1 MVPNP
6 RALVSLAG
14 GELAQ
19 VVDAKAFFDIG
30 DLVDHRLKTGL
41 AKAPVLLVFKGLGHV
56 AKLDSGHHVAQRR
69 ENDRVL
75 ARLMRLKHS
84 DVRCHVLGQG
94 VSRRLIE
101 CSRCSGG
108 GEYPVREH
116 PAALMLGA
124 QDRGDVRELAG
135 LFQLGEDVLLFQ
147 LSVVVLDE
155 ASNDLRAFVQC
166 WSGTLIIGLEAADPL
181 AIDQQDAFEHSVFA
195 HQVLGR
201 GDRDFLFRGCVGPA
215 FAGLGRRPT
224 TRRKRDHRE
233 PEQLWQVAKL
243 RRAAFSGVLL
253 TASLVAA
260 WAYPLWPVVLGLKAL
275 ALAVG
280 ASTFVPSS
288 LKRLAEGRVGVG
300 TLMTIAALGAVAL
313 GELGEAATLAFLFS
327 ISEGLEEYA
336 TARTRR
342 GLRAL
347 LSLVPDQATVL
358 REGTE
363 TIVASTE
370 LHVGDQMIVKPG
382 ERLATD
388 GIIRA
393 GRTAL
398 DVSAITGE
406 SVPVEVGPGDEVFA
420 GSINGLGVLQVG
432 VTATA
437 ANNSL
442 ARIVHIVEA
451 EQVRKGA
458 SQRLADCIARPLV
471 PSIMIAA
478 ALIAGTGSVLGNP
491 LVWIER
497 ALVVLVAAA
506 PCALAIA
513 VPVTVVASIGAAS
526 RLGVLIKGGAALET
540 LGTIRA
546 VALDKTGTL
555 TANRPV
561 VIDVA
566 TTNGATREEVLAVAA
581 ALEARSEHPL
591 AVAVLA
597 ATQATT
603 AASDVQAV
611 PGAGLIGR
619 LDGRVVRLG
628 RPGWLDAA
636 ELADHVACMQQAG
649 ATAVLVERDQQL
661 LGAIAVRDEL
671 RPEAAEVV
679 AGLRTGGYQ
688 VTMLTGDNHATAA
701 ALAAQAGIEQVHA
714 ELRPEDKA
722 HLVAQLRARQPTAM
736 VGDGVNDAP
745 ALAAADLGIAMGA
758 MGTDVAIET
767 ADVALM
773 GQDLRHLPQALDH
786 ARRSR
791 QIMVQNVGLSLS
803 IITVLMPLALF
814 GILGLAAVVL
824 VHEFTEVIVIA
835 NGVRAG
841 RIKPLAGPPKTPDRT
856 IPG

>member
-1 MVPNP
+1 MTT
-6 RALVSLAG
+6 
-14 GELAQ
+14 
-19 VVDAKAFFDIG
+19 VVDAEVQLTVVSDAAGRMRVQATGFQFDAG
-30 DLVDHRLKTGL
+30 R
-41 AKAPVLLVFKGLGHV
+41 AV
-56 AKLDSGHHVAQRR
+56 AIEDTVGKVA
-69 ENDRVL
+69 
-75 ARLMRLKHS
+75 
-84 DVRCHVLGQG
+84 G
-94 VSRRLIE
+94 VQAVHAYPRTASIVIWYSRAICDTAAILSAIIDAE
-101 CSRCSGG
+101 T
-108 GEYPVREH
+108 V
-116 PAALMLGA
+116 PAAAVPAYASRSASNRKAGVVQKIIDWSTRTLSGVRRDVAA
-124 QDRGDVRELAG
+124 QPSGETSDACCD
-135 LFQLGEDVLLFQ
+135 GEDNE
-147 LSVVVLDE
+147 D
-155 ASNDLRAFVQC
+155 
-166 WSGTLIIGLEAADPL
+166 
-181 AIDQQDAFEHSVFA
+181 
-195 HQVLGR
+195 
-201 GDRDFLFRGCVGPA
+201 
-215 FAGLGRRPT
+215 
-224 TRRKRDHRE
+224 RE

-526 RLGVLIKGGAALET
+526 RLGVLIKGDAALET

-628 RPGWLDAA
+628 RTGWLDAA

>member
-1 MVPNP
+1 MTT
-6 RALVSLAG
+6 
-14 GELAQ
+14 
-19 VVDAKAFFDIG
+19 VVDAEVQLTVVSDAAGRMRVQATGFQFDAG
-30 DLVDHRLKTGL
+30 R
-41 AKAPVLLVFKGLGHV
+41 AV
-56 AKLDSGHHVAQRR
+56 AIEDTVGKVA
-69 ENDRVL
+69 
-75 ARLMRLKHS
+75 
-84 DVRCHVLGQG
+84 G
-94 VSRRLIE
+94 VQAVHAYPRTASIVIWYSRAICDTAAILSAIIDAE
-101 CSRCSGG
+101 T
-108 GEYPVREH
+108 V
-116 PAALMLGA
+116 PAAAVPAYASRSASNRKAGVVQKIIDWSTRTLSGVRRDVAA
-124 QDRGDVRELAG
+124 QPSGETSDACCD
-135 LFQLGEDVLLFQ
+135 GEDNE
-147 LSVVVLDE
+147 D
-155 ASNDLRAFVQC
+155 
-166 WSGTLIIGLEAADPL
+166 
-181 AIDQQDAFEHSVFA
+181 
-195 HQVLGR
+195 
-201 GDRDFLFRGCVGPA
+201 
-215 FAGLGRRPT
+215 
-224 TRRKRDHRE
+224 RE

-442 ARIVHIVEA
+442 ARIVH
-451 EQVRKGA
+451 
-458 SQRLADCIARPLV
+458 V

-773 GQDLRHLPQALDH
+773 GQDLRHP
-786 ARRSR
+786 
-791 QIMVQNVGLSLS
+791 LS

>member
-1 MVPNP
+1 MTWP
-6 RALVSLAG
+6 RSHR
-14 GELAQ
+14 ETS
-19 VVDAKAFFDIG
+19 DACCD
-30 DLVDHRLKTGL
+30 
-41 AKAPVLLVFKGLGHV
+41 
-56 AKLDSGHHVAQRR
+56 
-69 ENDRVL
+69 
-75 ARLMRLKHS
+75 
-84 DVRCHVLGQG
+84 
-94 VSRRLIE
+94 
-101 CSRCSGG
+101 
-108 GEYPVREH
+108 
-116 PAALMLGA
+116 
-124 QDRGDVRELAG
+124 
-135 LFQLGEDVLLFQ
+135 GEDNE
-147 LSVVVLDE
+147 D
-155 ASNDLRAFVQC
+155 
-166 WSGTLIIGLEAADPL
+166 
-181 AIDQQDAFEHSVFA
+181 
-195 HQVLGR
+195 
-201 GDRDFLFRGCVGPA
+201 
-215 FAGLGRRPT
+215 
-224 TRRKRDHRE
+224 RE

-603 AASDVQAV
+603 ASDVQAV

-773 GQDLRHLPQALDH
+773 GQDLRHP
-786 ARRSR
+786 
-791 QIMVQNVGLSLS
+791 LS

>member
-1 MVPNP
+1 
-6 RALVSLAG
+6 
-14 GELAQ
+14 
-19 VVDAKAFFDIG
+19 
-30 DLVDHRLKTGL
+30 
-41 AKAPVLLVFKGLGHV
+41 
-56 AKLDSGHHVAQRR
+56 
-69 ENDRVL
+69 
-75 ARLMRLKHS
+75 
-84 DVRCHVLGQG
+84 
-94 VSRRLIE
+94 
-101 CSRCSGG
+101 
-108 GEYPVREH
+108 
-116 PAALMLGA
+116 
-124 QDRGDVRELAG
+124 
-135 LFQLGEDVLLFQ
+135 
-147 LSVVVLDE
+147 
-155 ASNDLRAFVQC
+155 
-166 WSGTLIIGLEAADPL
+166 
-181 AIDQQDAFEHSVFA
+181 
-195 HQVLGR
+195 
-201 GDRDFLFRGCVGPA
+201 
-215 FAGLGRRPT
+215 
-224 TRRKRDHRE
+224 
-233 PEQLWQVAKL
+233 
-243 RRAAFSGVLL
+243 
-253 TASLVAA
+253 
-260 WAYPLWPVVLGLKAL
+260 
-275 ALAVG
+275 
-280 ASTFVPSS
+280 
-288 LKRLAEGRVGVG
+288 
-300 TLMTIAALGAVAL
+300 MTIAALGAVAL

-611 PGAGLIGR
+611 PGAG
-619 LDGRVVRLG
+619 
-628 RPGWLDAA
+628 
-636 ELADHVACMQQAG
+636 
-649 ATAVLVERDQQL
+649 
-661 LGAIAVRDEL
+661 
-671 RPEAAEVV
+671 
-679 AGLRTGGYQ
+679 
-688 VTMLTGDNHATAA
+688 
-701 ALAAQAGIEQVHA
+701 
-714 ELRPEDKA
+714 
-722 HLVAQLRARQPTAM
+722 
-736 VGDGVNDAP
+736 
-745 ALAAADLGIAMGA
+745 
-758 MGTDVAIET
+758 
-767 ADVALM
+767 
-773 GQDLRHLPQALDH
+773 
-786 ARRSR
+786 
-791 QIMVQNVGLSLS
+791 
-803 IITVLMPLALF
+803 
-814 GILGLAAVVL
+814 
-824 VHEFTEVIVIA
+824 
-835 NGVRAG
+835 
-841 RIKPLAGPPKTPDRT
+841 
-856 IPG
+856 

>member
-1 MVPNP
+1 MRVQATGFQFDAGRAVAIEDTVGKVAGVQAVHAYP
-6 RALVSLAG
+6 RTASIVIWYSRAICDTAAILSAII
-14 GELAQ
+14 
-19 VVDAKAFFDIG
+19 DAET
-30 DLVDHRLKTGL
+30 V
-41 AKAPVLLVFKGLGHV
+41 
-56 AKLDSGHHVAQRR
+56 
-69 ENDRVL
+69 
-75 ARLMRLKHS
+75 
-84 DVRCHVLGQG
+84 
-94 VSRRLIE
+94 
-101 CSRCSGG
+101 
-108 GEYPVREH
+108 
-116 PAALMLGA
+116 PAAAVPAYASRSASNRKAGVVQKIIDWSTRTLSGVRRDVAA
-124 QDRGDVRELAG
+124 QPSGETSDACCD
-135 LFQLGEDVLLFQ
+135 GEDNE
-147 LSVVVLDE
+147 D
-155 ASNDLRAFVQC
+155 
-166 WSGTLIIGLEAADPL
+166 
-181 AIDQQDAFEHSVFA
+181 
-195 HQVLGR
+195 
-201 GDRDFLFRGCVGPA
+201 
-215 FAGLGRRPT
+215 
-224 TRRKRDHRE
+224 RE

-555 TANRPV
+555 TANRP
-561 VIDVA
+561 
-566 TTNGATREEVLAVAA
+566 
-581 ALEARSEHPL
+581 
-591 AVAVLA
+591 AVLPGRRPVGTITDQRTSQQCLGGRIDRVQQTLLNVGGLGVGIRPRTR
-597 ATQATT
+597 TQ
-603 AASDVQAV
+603 
-611 PGAGLIGR
+611 GLHELGMKRRR
-619 LDGRVVRLG
+619 LRADRLIRLG
-628 RPGWLDAA
+628 VRAEERRNRRRYVICARGQHAGGRDAGSRVSR
-636 ELADHVACMQQAG
+636 ADRRTEIGQIRGRRRQ
-649 ATAVLVERDQQL
+649 
-661 LGAIAVRDEL
+661 EL
-671 RPEAAEVV
+671 RNGNHKRHWPPPNSFRTNRRQQSLLSQRIGGRGFRLIRPMDLDRYRAA
-679 AGLRTGGYQ
+679 GSGPP
-688 VTMLTGDNHATAA
+688 
-701 ALAAQAGIEQVHA
+701 ALC
-714 ELRPEDKA
+714 
-722 HLVAQLRARQPTAM
+722 
-736 VGDGVNDAP
+736 AP
-745 ALAAADLGIAMGA
+745 ALARSGSAGGLR
-758 MGTDVAIET
+758 VPVKVNT
-767 ADVALM
+767 ASSP
-773 GQDLRHLPQALDH
+773 GPSPSQ
-786 ARRSR
+786 
-791 QIMVQNVGLSLS
+791 LSTS
-803 IITVLMPLALF
+803 TV
-814 GILGLAAVVL
+814 
-824 VHEFTEVIVIA
+824 T
-835 NGVRAG
+835 
-841 RIKPLAGPPKTPDRT
+841 T
-856 IPG
+856 

>member
-1 MVPNP
+1 MTT
-6 RALVSLAG
+6 
-14 GELAQ
+14 
-19 VVDAKAFFDIG
+19 VVDAEVQLTVVSDAAGRMRVQATGFQFDAG
-30 DLVDHRLKTGL
+30 R
-41 AKAPVLLVFKGLGHV
+41 AV
-56 AKLDSGHHVAQRR
+56 AIEDTVGKVA
-69 ENDRVL
+69 
-75 ARLMRLKHS
+75 
-84 DVRCHVLGQG
+84 G
-94 VSRRLIE
+94 VQAVHAYPRTASIVIWYSRAICDTAAILSAIIDAE
-101 CSRCSGG
+101 T
-108 GEYPVREH
+108 V
-116 PAALMLGA
+116 PAAAVPAYASRSASNRKAGVVQKIIDWSTRTLSGVRRDVAA
-124 QDRGDVRELAG
+124 QPSGETSDACCD
-135 LFQLGEDVLLFQ
+135 GEDNE
-147 LSVVVLDE
+147 D
-155 ASNDLRAFVQC
+155 
-166 WSGTLIIGLEAADPL
+166 
-181 AIDQQDAFEHSVFA
+181 
-195 HQVLGR
+195 
-201 GDRDFLFRGCVGPA
+201 
-215 FAGLGRRPT
+215 
-224 TRRKRDHRE
+224 RE

-603 AASDVQAV
+603 ASDVQAV

-773 GQDLRHLPQALDH
+773 GQDLRHP
-786 ARRSR
+786 
-791 QIMVQNVGLSLS
+791 LS

>member
-1 MVPNP
+1 MTT
-6 RALVSLAG
+6 
-14 GELAQ
+14 
-19 VVDAKAFFDIG
+19 VVDAEVQLTVVSDAAGRMRVQATGFQFDAG
-30 DLVDHRLKTGL
+30 R
-41 AKAPVLLVFKGLGHV
+41 AV
-56 AKLDSGHHVAQRR
+56 AIEDTVGKVA
-69 ENDRVL
+69 
-75 ARLMRLKHS
+75 
-84 DVRCHVLGQG
+84 G
-94 VSRRLIE
+94 VQAVHAYPRTASIVIWYSRAICDTAAILSAIIDAE
-101 CSRCSGG
+101 T
-108 GEYPVREH
+108 V
-116 PAALMLGA
+116 PAAAVPAYASRSASNRKAGVVQKIIDWSTRTLSGVRRDVAA
-124 QDRGDVRELAG
+124 QPSGETSDACCD
-135 LFQLGEDVLLFQ
+135 GEDNE
-147 LSVVVLDE
+147 D
-155 ASNDLRAFVQC
+155 
-166 WSGTLIIGLEAADPL
+166 
-181 AIDQQDAFEHSVFA
+181 
-195 HQVLGR
+195 
-201 GDRDFLFRGCVGPA
+201 
-215 FAGLGRRPT
+215 
-224 TRRKRDHRE
+224 RE

-649 ATAVLVERDQQL
+649 ATAVLVRTRPAAAWCHRRARRTTPGSRRGGGRAAHRRLPGDDAHRRQPCHRCRP
-661 LGAIAVRDEL
+661 GSPSRHRAGTCRIAARGQGSSG
-671 RPEAAEVV
+671 R
-679 AGLRTGGYQ
+679 
-688 VTMLTGDNHATAA
+688 TAA
-701 ALAAQAGIEQVHA
+701 GSATHRDGRRRSQRRSGPGRRRPGNRDGRHGNRRRHRNRRRRPDGPRPAASAPSP
-714 ELRPEDKA
+714 RPC
-722 HLVAQLRARQPTAM
+722 
-736 VGDGVNDAP
+736 P
-745 ALAAADLGIAMGA
+745 ALAADHGAKRRIVPKYHHRADAAGVVRDPRTGRGRACARVHRGH
-758 MGTDVAIET
+758 
-767 ADVALM
+767 
-773 GQDLRHLPQALDH
+773 RH
-786 ARRSR
+786 R
-791 QIMVQNVGLSLS
+791 QR
-803 IITVLMPLALF
+803 
-814 GILGLAAVVL
+814 
-824 VHEFTEVIVIA
+824 
-835 NGVRAG
+835 RAG
-841 RIKPLAGPPKTPDRT
+841 RTHQTTCRATQDT
-856 IPG
+856 

>member
-1 MVPNP
+1 M
-6 RALVSLAG
+6 
-14 GELAQ
+14 
-19 VVDAKAFFDIG
+19 
-30 DLVDHRLKTGL
+30 
-41 AKAPVLLVFKGLGHV
+41 
-56 AKLDSGHHVAQRR
+56 
-69 ENDRVL
+69 
-75 ARLMRLKHS
+75 
-84 DVRCHVLGQG
+84 
-94 VSRRLIE
+94 
-101 CSRCSGG
+101 
-108 GEYPVREH
+108 
-116 PAALMLGA
+116 
-124 QDRGDVRELAG
+124 
-135 LFQLGEDVLLFQ
+135 
-147 LSVVVLDE
+147 
-155 ASNDLRAFVQC
+155 
-166 WSGTLIIGLEAADPL
+166 
-181 AIDQQDAFEHSVFA
+181 
-195 HQVLGR
+195 
-201 GDRDFLFRGCVGPA
+201 
-215 FAGLGRRPT
+215 
-224 TRRKRDHRE
+224 
-233 PEQLWQVAKL
+233 
-243 RRAAFSGVLL
+243 
-253 TASLVAA
+253 
-260 WAYPLWPVVLGLKAL
+260 
-275 ALAVG
+275 
-280 ASTFVPSS
+280 
-288 LKRLAEGRVGVG
+288 
-300 TLMTIAALGAVAL
+300 
-313 GELGEAATLAFLFS
+313 
-327 ISEGLEEYA
+327 
-336 TARTRR
+336 
-342 GLRAL
+342 
-347 LSLVPDQATVL
+347 
-358 REGTE
+358 
-363 TIVASTE
+363 
-370 LHVGDQMIVKPG
+370 
-382 ERLATD
+382 
-388 GIIRA
+388 
-393 GRTAL
+393 
-398 DVSAITGE
+398 
-406 SVPVEVGPGDEVFA
+406 
-420 GSINGLGVLQVG
+420 
-432 VTATA
+432 
-437 ANNSL
+437 
-442 ARIVHIVEA
+442 
-451 EQVRKGA
+451 
-458 SQRLADCIARPLV
+458 
-471 PSIMIAA
+471 
-478 ALIAGTGSVLGNP
+478 
-491 LVWIER
+491 
-497 ALVVLVAAA
+497 
-506 PCALAIA
+506 
-513 VPVTVVASIGAAS
+513 VASIGAAS

-636 ELADHVACMQQAG
+636 ELADYVACMQQAG

>member
-1 MVPNP
+1 MTT
-6 RALVSLAG
+6 
-14 GELAQ
+14 
-19 VVDAKAFFDIG
+19 VVDAEVQLTVVSDAAGRMRVQATGFQFDAG
-30 DLVDHRLKTGL
+30 R
-41 AKAPVLLVFKGLGHV
+41 AV
-56 AKLDSGHHVAQRR
+56 AIEDTVGKVA
-69 ENDRVL
+69 
-75 ARLMRLKHS
+75 
-84 DVRCHVLGQG
+84 G
-94 VSRRLIE
+94 VQAVHAYPRTASIVIWYSRAICDTAAILSAIIDAE
-101 CSRCSGG
+101 T
-108 GEYPVREH
+108 V
-116 PAALMLGA
+116 PAAAVPAYASRSASNRKAGVVQKIIDWSTRTLSGVRRDVAA
-124 QDRGDVRELAG
+124 QPSGETSDACCD
-135 LFQLGEDVLLFQ
+135 GEDNE
-147 LSVVVLDE
+147 D
-155 ASNDLRAFVQC
+155 
-166 WSGTLIIGLEAADPL
+166 
-181 AIDQQDAFEHSVFA
+181 
-195 HQVLGR
+195 
-201 GDRDFLFRGCVGPA
+201 
-215 FAGLGRRPT
+215 
-224 TRRKRDHRE
+224 RE

-679 AGLRTGGYQ
+679 AGLRTAR
-688 VTMLTGDNHATAA
+688 LPGDDAHRRQPCHRCRPGSPSRHRAGTCRIAARGQGSSGRTAA
-701 ALAAQAGIEQVHA
+701 GSATHRDGRRRSQRRSGPGRRRPGNRDGRHGNRRRHRNRRRRPDGPRPAASAPSP
-714 ELRPEDKA
+714 RPC
-722 HLVAQLRARQPTAM
+722 
-736 VGDGVNDAP
+736 P
-745 ALAAADLGIAMGA
+745 ALAADHGAKRRIVPKYHHRADAAGVVRDPRTGRGRACARVHRGH
-758 MGTDVAIET
+758 
-767 ADVALM
+767 
-773 GQDLRHLPQALDH
+773 RH
-786 ARRSR
+786 R
-791 QIMVQNVGLSLS
+791 QR
-803 IITVLMPLALF
+803 
-814 GILGLAAVVL
+814 
-824 VHEFTEVIVIA
+824 
-835 NGVRAG
+835 RAG
-841 RIKPLAGPPKTPDRT
+841 RTHQTTCRATQDT
-856 IPG
+856 

>member
-1 MVPNP
+1 MTT
-6 RALVSLAG
+6 
-14 GELAQ
+14 
-19 VVDAKAFFDIG
+19 VVDAEVQLTVVSDAAGRMRVQATGFQFDAG
-30 DLVDHRLKTGL
+30 R
-41 AKAPVLLVFKGLGHV
+41 AV
-56 AKLDSGHHVAQRR
+56 AIEDTVGKVA
-69 ENDRVL
+69 
-75 ARLMRLKHS
+75 
-84 DVRCHVLGQG
+84 G
-94 VSRRLIE
+94 VQAVHAYPRTASIVIWYSRAICDTAAILSAIIDAE
-101 CSRCSGG
+101 T
-108 GEYPVREH
+108 V
-116 PAALMLGA
+116 PAAAVPAYASRSASNRKAGVVQKIIDWSTRTLSGVRRDVAA
-124 QDRGDVRELAG
+124 QPSGETSDACCD
-135 LFQLGEDVLLFQ
+135 GEDNE
-147 LSVVVLDE
+147 D
-155 ASNDLRAFVQC
+155 
-166 WSGTLIIGLEAADPL
+166 
-181 AIDQQDAFEHSVFA
+181 
-195 HQVLGR
+195 
-201 GDRDFLFRGCVGPA
+201 
-215 FAGLGRRPT
+215 
-224 TRRKRDHRE
+224 RE

-420 GSINGLGVLQVG
+420 GSINGLGVLQV
-432 VTATA
+432 
-437 ANNSL
+437 
-442 ARIVHIVEA
+442 
-451 EQVRKGA
+451 
-458 SQRLADCIARPLV
+458 
-471 PSIMIAA
+471 
-478 ALIAGTGSVLGNP
+478 
-491 LVWIER
+491 
-497 ALVVLVAAA
+497 
-506 PCALAIA
+506 
-513 VPVTVVASIGAAS
+513 
-526 RLGVLIKGGAALET
+526 
-540 LGTIRA
+540 
-546 VALDKTGTL
+546 DKTGTL

-773 GQDLRHLPQALDH
+773 GQDLRHPLMYHHRADAAGVVRDPRTGRGRAC
-786 ARRSR
+786 ARVHRGHRHR
-791 QIMVQNVGLSLS
+791 QR
-803 IITVLMPLALF
+803 
-814 GILGLAAVVL
+814 
-824 VHEFTEVIVIA
+824 
-835 NGVRAG
+835 RAG
-841 RIKPLAGPPKTPDRT
+841 RTHQTTCRATQDT
-856 IPG
+856 

>member
-1 MVPNP
+1 MTT
-6 RALVSLAG
+6 
-14 GELAQ
+14 
-19 VVDAKAFFDIG
+19 VVDAEVQLTVVSDAAGRMRVQATGFQFDAG
-30 DLVDHRLKTGL
+30 R
-41 AKAPVLLVFKGLGHV
+41 AV
-56 AKLDSGHHVAQRR
+56 AIEDTVGKVA
-69 ENDRVL
+69 
-75 ARLMRLKHS
+75 
-84 DVRCHVLGQG
+84 G
-94 VSRRLIE
+94 VQAVHAYPRTASIVIWYSRAICDTAAILSAIIDAE
-101 CSRCSGG
+101 T
-108 GEYPVREH
+108 V
-116 PAALMLGA
+116 PAAAVPAYASRSASNRKAGVVQKIIDWSTRTLSGVRRDVAA
-124 QDRGDVRELAG
+124 QPSGETSDACCD
-135 LFQLGEDVLLFQ
+135 GEDNE
-147 LSVVVLDE
+147 D
-155 ASNDLRAFVQC
+155 
-166 WSGTLIIGLEAADPL
+166 
-181 AIDQQDAFEHSVFA
+181 
-195 HQVLGR
+195 
-201 GDRDFLFRGCVGPA
+201 
-215 FAGLGRRPT
+215 
-224 TRRKRDHRE
+224 RE

-636 ELADHVACMQQAG
+636 ELADSCGV
-649 ATAVLVERDQQL
+649 
-661 LGAIAVRDEL
+661 
-671 RPEAAEVV
+671 
-679 AGLRTGGYQ
+679 
-688 VTMLTGDNHATAA
+688 HATSRRHSGSRRTRPAA
-701 ALAAQAGIEQVHA
+701 AWCH
-714 ELRPEDKA
+714 R
-722 HLVAQLRARQPTAM
+722 RARRTTPGSRRGGGRAAHRRLPGDDAHRRQPCHRCRPGSPSRHRAGTCRIAARGQGSSGRTAA
-736 VGDGVNDAP
+736 GSATHRDGRRRSQRRSGPGRRRPGNRDGRHGNRRRHRNRRRRPDGPRPAASAPSPRPCP
-745 ALAAADLGIAMGA
+745 ALAADHGAKRRIVPKYHHRADAAGVVRDPRTGRGRACARVHRGH
-758 MGTDVAIET
+758 
-767 ADVALM
+767 
-773 GQDLRHLPQALDH
+773 RH
-786 ARRSR
+786 R
-791 QIMVQNVGLSLS
+791 QR
-803 IITVLMPLALF
+803 
-814 GILGLAAVVL
+814 
-824 VHEFTEVIVIA
+824 
-835 NGVRAG
+835 RAG
-841 RIKPLAGPPKTPDRT
+841 RTHQTTCRATQDT
-856 IPG
+856 

>member
-1 MVPNP
+1 MTT
-6 RALVSLAG
+6 
-14 GELAQ
+14 
-19 VVDAKAFFDIG
+19 VVDAEVQLTVVSDAAGRMRVQATGFQFDAG
-30 DLVDHRLKTGL
+30 R
-41 AKAPVLLVFKGLGHV
+41 AV
-56 AKLDSGHHVAQRR
+56 AIEDTVGKVA
-69 ENDRVL
+69 
-75 ARLMRLKHS
+75 
-84 DVRCHVLGQG
+84 G
-94 VSRRLIE
+94 VQAVHAYPRTASIVIWYSRAICDTAAILSAIIDAE
-101 CSRCSGG
+101 T
-108 GEYPVREH
+108 V
-116 PAALMLGA
+116 PAAAVPAYASRSASNRKAGVVQKIIDWSTRTLSGVRRDVAA
-124 QDRGDVRELAG
+124 QPSGETSDACCD
-135 LFQLGEDVLLFQ
+135 GEDNE
-147 LSVVVLDE
+147 D
-155 ASNDLRAFVQC
+155 
-166 WSGTLIIGLEAADPL
+166 
-181 AIDQQDAFEHSVFA
+181 
-195 HQVLGR
+195 
-201 GDRDFLFRGCVGPA
+201 
-215 FAGLGRRPT
+215 
-224 TRRKRDHRE
+224 RE

-649 ATAVLVERDQQL
+649 AT
-661 LGAIAVRDEL
+661 

-773 GQDLRHLPQALDH
+773 GQDLRHP
-786 ARRSR
+786 
-791 QIMVQNVGLSLS
+791 LS

>member
-1 MVPNP
+1 MTT
-6 RALVSLAG
+6 
-14 GELAQ
+14 
-19 VVDAKAFFDIG
+19 VVDAEVQLTVVSDAAGRMRVQATGFQFDAG
-30 DLVDHRLKTGL
+30 R
-41 AKAPVLLVFKGLGHV
+41 AV
-56 AKLDSGHHVAQRR
+56 AIEDTVGKVA
-69 ENDRVL
+69 
-75 ARLMRLKHS
+75 
-84 DVRCHVLGQG
+84 G
-94 VSRRLIE
+94 VQAVHAYPRTASIVIWYSRAICDTAAILSAIIDAE
-101 CSRCSGG
+101 T
-108 GEYPVREH
+108 V
-116 PAALMLGA
+116 PAAAVPAYASRSASNRKAGVVQKIIDWSTRTLSGVRRDVAA
-124 QDRGDVRELAG
+124 QPSGETSDACCD
-135 LFQLGEDVLLFQ
+135 GEDNE
-147 LSVVVLDE
+147 DNE
-155 ASNDLRAFVQC
+155 D
-166 WSGTLIIGLEAADPL
+166 
-181 AIDQQDAFEHSVFA
+181 
-195 HQVLGR
+195 
-201 GDRDFLFRGCVGPA
+201 
-215 FAGLGRRPT
+215 
-224 TRRKRDHRE
+224 RE

-773 GQDLRHLPQALDH
+773 GQDLRHP
-786 ARRSR
+786 
-791 QIMVQNVGLSLS
+791 LS